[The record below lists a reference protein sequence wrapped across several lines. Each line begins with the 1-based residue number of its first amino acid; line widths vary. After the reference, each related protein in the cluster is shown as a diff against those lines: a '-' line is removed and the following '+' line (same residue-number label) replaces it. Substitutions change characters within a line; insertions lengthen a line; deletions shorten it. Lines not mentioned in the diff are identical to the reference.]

1 MKRLWQWI
9 IVVVIVGCGVR
20 SVVFVDETE
29 FVIVT
34 QFGRPVRILVE
45 AGPKVKMPYQSAL
58 RIDRCLQIYD
68 PRPSEFLAQGKKNI
82 DLDVFVCW
90 KVDDPQTFIEAVGG
104 DMIRAE
110 SSMHDIIWAKLAA
123 AIGKNPLE
131 ALVSTDPE
139 QHRLDDIMAQVSAE
153 SAKEINSKYGVSIVD
168 VGVKRI
174 SLPIQVRESV
184 FERMRSE
191 RAQLAGQYRAEG
203 DKEAMM
209 IRAEADK
216 EQTVVL
222 AHAYAEA
229 ETTRGRGEAEAARI
243 YGEAHAKDPELFEL
257 LRTLETYKKI
267 LDEKTTLLLS
277 SDSEL
282 LKYLTQPRKD

>member
-9 IVVVIVGCGVR
+9 IVIVIVACGIR
-20 SVVFVDETE
+20 SVVFVDEAE

-34 QFGRPVRILVE
+34 QFGRPVRTLVDS
-45 AGPKVKMPYQSAL
+45 GPKLKMFYQSAL
-58 RIDRCLQIYD
+58 RIDRRLQVYD

-90 KVDDPQTFIEAVGG
+90 KVENPQAFIEAVGG

-123 AIGKNPLE
+123 KIGKNPLE
-131 ALVSTDPE
+131 ALVSTDPAK
-139 QHRLDDIMAQVSAE
+139 HRLEEIMAEVSAE
-153 SAKEINSKYGVSIVD
+153 SGTEVAGKYGVSIVD
-168 VGVKRI
+168 VGVKRL
-174 SLPIQVRESV
+174 SLPVQVRESV

-203 DKEAMM
+203 DREAMK

-216 EQTVVL
+216 EKTVVL
-222 AHAYAEA
+222 AQAYSQAEKI
-229 ETTRGRGEAEAARI
+229 RGQGEAEAARV
-243 YGEAHAKDPELFEL
+243 YGNAHGKDPELFEL
-257 LRTLETYKKI
+257 LRTLDTYKKI
-267 LDEKTTLLLS
+267 LDERTTLLLS